1 MTVSVG
7 PLALVGGDEFTEG
20 CDFDAGLAASVGAE
34 EVVVVP
40 AAAAFLDR
48 PRRLDRARAWFES
61 LGVGLTI
68 LDVWARADALDD
80 RSAGRL
86 AEARMIYVMDGAS
99 MHLRSVLSSTP
110 TLEAMVDAWRRGGVL
125 AASGAGADVLCDA
138 MVDARGGAFT
148 VGLGVLSEISVIPHY
163 DRWSREKVRRTVG
176 LASDDMVIAGIPDR
190 TALIAD
196 GGTWRTEGVGDV
208 DVYRAGELVGVAA
221 LPAIA

>member
-1 MTVSVG
+1 MTVG
-7 PLALVGGDEFTEG
+7 PLALVGGDEFAEG
-20 CDFDAGLAASVGAE
+20 CDFDARLAAAVGAE
-34 EVVVVP
+34 EVVVIP

-48 PRRLDRARAWFES
+48 PRRLDRVRRWFDA
-61 LGVGLTI
+61 LGLRVTV
-68 LDVWARADALDD
+68 LDLWARADALDHA
-80 RSAGRL
+80 SVTRL
-86 AEARMIYVMDGAS
+86 ADARMIYLMDGAS
-99 MHLRSVLSSTP
+99 MHLRSVLSSSP
-110 TLEAMVDAWRRGGVL
+110 SLEAMVDAWRRGSVL

-148 VGLGVLSEISVIPHY
+148 VGLGVLSELSVIPHY